1 MKANLYRAVPILCLV
16 LALSFALACNKSRSD
31 AQIATDVQGKILND
45 AAIQTKTVGVQA
57 AGGVVTLTGSVAS
70 DAERAAAANDAAQ
83 VEGVKTVVN
92 NIEVGAQ
99 QAQQTPPDQM
109 AQNEPSPEAQAERPS
124 AAQPSE
130 RASRRRST
138 PATTSRGNNR
148 QSQSETQGYQEQP
161 QQQSEQQQAY
171 QQPAPAAPTPTPK
184 VTIPAG
190 TQLSVRL
197 IDGLDSER
205 NQVGDTFRGTLD
217 APVVI
222 DDQTVLPR
230 DSDVKGRVVEVKSA
244 GRMAGAAQLSIELTQ
259 ISVNGHTYNI
269 QTNQWT
275 KQSTGQGKK
284 TAAKVGGGAALGAI
298 IGGLAGGGKG
308 AAIGSVIGAGA
319 GTGVSAAGH
328 GQQIKL
334 GSEAL
339 LSFALQN
346 SITVTP
352 QSTASRHPQSAE

>member
-1 MKANLYRAVPILCLV
+1 MKAKLFRAIPILCLI
-16 LALSFALACNKSRSD
+16 LAIGLTLGCNKSRSD
-31 AQIATDVQGKILND
+31 AQIASDVQGKIQAD
-45 AAIQTKTVGVQA
+45 GAIQSKTIGVQTA
-57 AGGVVTLTGSVAS
+57 SGIVTLTGSVAS

-83 VEGVKTVVN
+83 IAGVKTVVN
-92 NIEVGAQ
+92 NLTVGAEQAQ
-99 QAQQTPPDQM
+99 QAPPEQMSQAQATP
-109 AQNEPSPEAQAERPS
+109 EPTAERPS
-124 AAQPSE
+124 AAARDD

-138 PATTSRGNNR
+138 PATSSRGNN
-148 QSQSETQGYQEQP
+148 QQMASSQNETQSYQNEQP
-161 QQQSEQQQAY
+161 SQQQAY
-171 QQPAPAAPTPTPK
+171 QEPPAPPAPTPTPK

-190 TQLSVRL
+190 TNLSVRL
-197 IDGLDSER
+197 VDSLDSER

-222 DDQTVLPR
+222 DDETVLPR
-230 DSDVKGRVVEVKSA
+230 NADVKGRVVDVKSA
-244 GRMAGAAQLSIELTQ
+244 GRMAGAAVLTVELTQ
-259 ISVNGHTYNI
+259 ISVNGKTYNV
-269 QTNQWT
+269 QTNQWS
-275 KQSTGQGKK
+275 KQSVGQGKK

-319 GTGVSAAGH
+319 GTGASAAGK
-328 GQQIKL
+328 GQQIRL

-352 QSTASRHPQSAE
+352 QATASRHQQAE